1 MVGAQLGRLGRHA
14 AEFLLE
20 LRLTKD
26 KITTL
31 VVARLCYLTQPA
43 ALPCISSIGLAGFD
57 SMVRPKAGNHPGNPQ
72 RL

>member
-31 VVARLCYLTQPA
+31 VVARLC
-43 ALPCISSIGLAGFD
+43 
-57 SMVRPKAGNHPGNPQ
+57 
-72 RL
+72 